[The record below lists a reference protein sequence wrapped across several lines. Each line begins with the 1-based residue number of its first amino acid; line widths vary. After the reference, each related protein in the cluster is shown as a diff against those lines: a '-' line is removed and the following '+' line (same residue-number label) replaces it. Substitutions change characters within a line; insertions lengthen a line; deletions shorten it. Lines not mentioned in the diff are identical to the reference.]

1 MLKGFKIHGRMD
13 IIWSLIVWPIST
25 SKLFFSLLLKHFE
38 TIATTLLIVSRANL
52 WVSAMSPENKK
63 SGGEHTFGKE
73 KLKETFE
80 MQSYYSPRVSAE
92 EMIHLVKLLQL
103 LDPSE
108 ILLEDQKLEIKERT
122 QTLPR
127 SIWNIIAIAA
137 IHLKCNCKVVEIELW
152 VRMRRNCITAHS
164 ICTQYIAIYNT
175 RSLFVQYMIHW
186 CNAITSNTMV
196 TLHCNKWVHNTACE
210 KEET

>member
-25 SKLFFSLLLKHFE
+25 SKLFFSLMLKHFE

-63 SGGEHTFGKE
+63 SGGEHTFGKG

-152 VRMRRNCITAHS
+152 VRMRRNCITVHS
-164 ICTQYIAIYNT
+164 ICTQYIDINIHYLLNTWTYTFTFCLIYDTFMCNT
-175 RSLFVQYMIHW
+175 
-186 CNAITSNTMV
+186 
-196 TLHCNKWVHNTACE
+196 HCIDT
-210 KEET
+210 